1 MPNQIKRTN
10 HTPRRRGAA
19 AAAQAAS
26 TTVSIASLNAMGEQE
41 FSDEIDRIVSTVKND
56 PNQQPDSDEVQ
67 KFFNAI
73 GWTNDTPTLVADEEE
88 LEAAKQ
94 RGEVQ
99 GPYLYHTDAPTGL
112 TDDAQRF
119 ADQYQGSGRQF
130 VSGGVMG
137 DGTYWANDPND
148 SWNYSN
154 GGRNRAY
161 MQKGMLNKNAKS
173 ITNTQLTKEIKKF
186 QKKYPQK
193 YRRIMALN
201 GASGYSSYDSV
212 QSIFAALLGYNVVRS
227 GYGYYVVLNRSA
239 TTVVK
244 GGHHG
249 HRRGG
254 RPTFDYE

>member
-1 MPNQIKRTN
+1 MPNIKRTN
-10 HTPRRRGAA
+10 RSVRRAGAA
-19 AAAQAAS
+19 TAAQTAG
-26 TTVSIASLNAMGEQE
+26 TTVSIANLNAMGDQE

-56 PNQQPDSDEVQ
+56 PDQQPDSDEVQ

-73 GWTNDTPTLVADEEE
+73 GWTNDVPTLVNDEDE

-94 RGEVQ
+94 RGDVH
-99 GPYLYHTDAPTGL
+99 GKYLWHTDAPTGL

-119 ADQYQGSGRQF
+119 ADQYQGNGRHF

-137 DGTYWANDPND
+137 DGTYWADDPND

-154 GGRNRAY
+154 GGRHRAY
-161 MQKGMLNKNAKS
+161 MQKGMLNRNAKE
-173 ITNTQLTKEIKKF
+173 INNKQLDNEIKKF
-186 QKKYPQK
+186 KRKYPKKYA
-193 YRRIMALN
+193 RIMAMN
-201 GASGYSSYDSV
+201 GASRYASSDSV
-212 QSIFAALLGYNVVRS
+212 RSVFAALLGYNTITS

-249 HRRGG
+249 RRRGG
-254 RPTFDYE
+254 RPTFQYE